1 MENGSAYPLA
11 PWGQHSLPG
20 EEPVLWKFGPLTLQ
34 VKSLGNEVW
43 IAARRDHPED
53 TQPENT
59 ASREAPK
66 WSRWALDRTYGKVD
80 MIPVFPDRPIVVK
93 PEVPFHLI
101 RNGGRAAIYI
111 RVPLWVRVDLV
122 NGNSRITLME
132 IPITILSDTWFG
144 SYTGGTGGE
153 LCYWISSGAGRDLDP
168 GPVKPHLAACSV
180 NIRNN
185 SNEDLHV
192 DKICLVVAYLSLFT
206 RDGQLFSDEAQID
219 FKGSRESSNF
229 SVSGTAPF
237 PNAVLVSAPRTTAK
251 PDFSARTLLSFM
263 T

>member
-20 EEPVLWKFGPLTLQ
+20 DEPVLWQFGPMTLRA
-34 VKSLGNEVW
+34 KSLGNEVW
-43 IAARRDHPED
+43 IAAQRGSSEEISPDDPA
-53 TQPENT
+53 TGKMQN
-59 ASREAPK
+59 
-66 WSRWALDRTYGKVD
+66 WSRWALDHTYGKVD
-80 MIPVFPDRPIVVK
+80 LIPVFPDRPVVVK
-93 PEVPFHLI
+93 PEIPFHLI

-122 NGNSRITLME
+122 NRESRITLLE
-132 IPITILSDTWFG
+132 APITTLSDTWFG
-144 SYTGGTGGE
+144 SYTSGE
-153 LCYWISSGAGRDLDP
+153 LCYWISSGAERNLDLDTP
-168 GPVKPHLAACSV
+168 RPHLAACSV
-180 NIRNN
+180 HIKNN

-192 DKICLVVAYLSLFT
+192 DKICLVVANLSLFA

-219 FKGSRESSNF
+219 FKGAREVSGF

-237 PNAVLVSAPRTTAK
+237 PNTVPVSAPRTTAK
-251 PDFSARTLLSFM
+251 PEFSARTFLSFM